1 METLRGIASNVNSTS
16 IEYPGRSKYAK
27 KRTVHISYFQING
40 RQIKFESTRPQGLFY
55 EGNQMIVAGVT
66 QSGILNALAYKDL
79 TTGNEGSQGW
89 LLWFFVGVIFLGVG
103 IAIIS
108 IIDGRATV
116 GQIIGVGIF
125 GGVFLAF
132 SAGLLFLGTRTLQAI
147 NALRKE
153 VP

>member
-1 METLRGIASNVNSTS
+1 MEKLRGMVSKVDSAV

-40 RQIKFESTRPQGLFY
+40 RKIKFESTRRQRFY

-79 TTGNEGSQGW
+79 TTSNAGSQGW
-89 LLWFFVGVIFLGVG
+89 FFWFFGGVLFLGAG
-103 IAIIS
+103 IAIIG
-108 IIDGRATV
+108 IIDGRAAV

-125 GGVFLAF
+125 GGVFFAF
-132 SAGLLFLGTRTLQAI
+132 GALLLFLGARTLQAV

-153 VP
+153 AP